1 MITPLPS
8 YPWERIAADLFELK
22 GSTYLLVT
30 DYYSRF
36 VEVQRLT
43 TTTSSTVVRHLK
55 TIFARLGIP
64 TTMVTDNGPQ
74 FDSQEMKEFAHNI
87 QSLLP
92 TSQWAC
98 RKNGKDCQETV
109 RRYIHGTTQLS
120 CNTFTL
126 VWAQSSGA
134 SHGEEDK

>member
-55 TIFARLGIP
+55 TIFVRLGIP

-74 FDSQEMKEFAHNI
+74 FDSQEMKEFAQTYDFQHT
-87 QSLLP
+87 
-92 TSQWAC
+92 TSSPYTHKPMGLQKEW
-98 RKNGKDCQETV
+98 
-109 RRYIHGTTQLS
+109 
-120 CNTFTL
+120 
-126 VWAQSSGA
+126 
-134 SHGEEDK
+134 